1 MTKMPQDKVKNK
13 LMLEVHSYM
22 PYQFALM
29 TQDEKWG
36 NQFYYWGEGHHS
48 TADMAHNATW
58 GEEPE
63 IERVARAM
71 RSRFIDKGIPVIIG
85 EFGAIRR
92 SSLTGNALRSHLNA
106 RAYYLKYFVK
116 EAKANGL
123 IPFYWDEGGLG
134 NNSFGIFNRQTNT
147 VYDRQALDS
156 LMHGTN

>member
-1 MTKMPQDKVKNK
+1 MPEDMVKDR

-48 TADMAHNATW
+48 AADTVHNATW

-63 IERVARAM
+63 IDRIARTM
-71 RSRFIDKGIPVIIG
+71 KSRFIDKGVPVIIG

-92 SSLTGNALRSHLNA
+92 SALTGNALRSHLNA